1 MSKHIAIFGGPTLAT
16 ITLYKFFKVGP
27 RPGPHGLNISTF
39 WFVMVIK
46 LRYKAL
52 EQVDPGRATGTCP
65 PLLRLDSHP
74 VLDRVSDSRL
84 LLVLC
89 YFVR

>member
-1 MSKHIAIFGGPTLAT
+1 
-16 ITLYKFFKVGP
+16 
-27 RPGPHGLNISTF
+27 
-39 WFVMVIK
+39 MVIK

-74 VLDRVSDSRL
+74 VLGRVSDSRL
-84 LLVLC
+84 LLILY